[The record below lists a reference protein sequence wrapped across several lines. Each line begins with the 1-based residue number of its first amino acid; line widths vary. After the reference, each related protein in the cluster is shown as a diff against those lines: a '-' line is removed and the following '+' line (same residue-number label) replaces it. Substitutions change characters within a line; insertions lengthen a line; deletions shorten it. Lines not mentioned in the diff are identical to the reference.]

1 MIYITGDCHADYE
14 RFGFS
19 AFPEQREMTKEDY
32 VIICGDFGYLGRT
45 REQDYWL
52 RWLNDRPFTTLWVDG
67 NHENFDALKEYEPS
81 AWRGGKVQFLKD
93 SVIHLMRGQ
102 IYEIGGRTWFTFGG
116 ARSHDIEDGI
126 LDPKDPMFKK
136 KKQSLNR
143 RGARYRIRHV
153 DWWEEEMP
161 SRAEM
166 EEGLRNL
173 EAAGNAV
180 DYIVT
185 HCAPTGIQ
193 SLLPDGEYVPDS
205 LTDYFERL
213 REKIRFRNWF
223 FGHYHDNRII
233 EKRFALL
240 YEQIVRVL

>member
-1 MIYITGDCHADYE
+1 MIYITGDCHAGYE
-14 RFGFS
+14 RFGFA

-45 REQDYWL
+45 KEQDYWL

-126 LDPKDPMFKK
+126 LDPKDPIFKK

-173 EAAGNAV
+173 EAAGNAA

-193 SLLPDGEYVPDS
+193 NILLNGEYVPDS

-213 REKIRFRNWF
+213 RKTIRFRNWF

-233 EKRFALL
+233 EKRFVLL

>member
-1 MIYITGDCHADYE
+1 
-14 RFGFS
+14 
-19 AFPEQREMTKEDY
+19 
-32 VIICGDFGYLGRT
+32 
-45 REQDYWL
+45 
-52 RWLNDRPFTTLWVDG
+52 
-67 NHENFDALKEYEPS
+67 
-81 AWRGGKVQFLKD
+81 
-93 SVIHLMRGQ
+93 
-102 IYEIGGRTWFTFGG
+102 
-116 ARSHDIEDGI
+116 
-126 LDPKDPMFKK
+126 MFKK

-173 EAAGNAV
+173 EAAGNAA

-193 SLLPDGEYVPDS
+193 NILSNGEYVLDS

-213 REKIRFRNWF
+213 RKTIRFRNWF

-233 EKRFALL
+233 EKRFVLL